1 MKKCICFIAVV
12 VSFGSTTAMA
22 QPVEQ
27 EKPREDFVNMEAFFM
42 NGKIKGP
49 NMQRVKSD
57 RPTQFNRLLKLKKSF
72 LGRIQNSTNG
82 GLN

>member
-1 MKKCICFIAVV
+1 MAVI
-12 VSFGSTTAMA
+12 VSFGSTTAVA

-27 EKPREDFVNMEAFFM
+27 EKPRQHFVNMEAFIL

-72 LGRIQNSTNG
+72 LGRIQNSTQD

>member
-1 MKKCICFIAVV
+1 MAVI
-12 VSFGSTTAMA
+12 VSFGSTTAFA

-27 EKPREDFVNMEAFFM
+27 EKPREHFVNMEAFFM
-42 NGKIKGP
+42 DGKVKGP

-72 LGRIQNSTNG
+72 LGRIQDSAQG
-82 GLN
+82 GVN